1 MSVIL
6 IYGKISRSVK
16 IASLHILSILSV
28 VFSLFDLSSLLFLF
42 SPCLFNLSLYLLIY
56 HFHYHIYIASLFF
69 KGGLF
74 SFHYF
79 WLHWV
84 FADALGFSLAAAG
97 GNYFLAAVTGLLIA
111 AASLGA
117 EHRLSSCGSWT

>member
-1 MSVIL
+1 MIL

-16 IASLHILSILSV
+16 IASLYILSILSV

-42 SPCLFNLSLYLLIY
+42 SPCLFDLSLYLLIY

-111 AASLGA
+111 AASLSA

>member
-1 MSVIL
+1 MIL

-42 SPCLFNLSLYLLIY
+42 SPCLFDLSLYLLIY

>member
-1 MSVIL
+1 MIL

-111 AASLGA
+111 AASLSA